1 MIYSYIEN
9 YDSCGINS
17 EYSKEFGTDVGEIIK
32 KMSKAGELDPILKS
46 YLFAADRQIRTRVYT
61 DNLLARNIDESLKVV
76 QKFLNC

>member
-46 YLFAADRQIRTRVYT
+46 STYL
-61 DNLLARNIDESLKVV
+61 
-76 QKFLNC
+76 